1 MVKDTLRKYEKL
13 CEKSVKL
20 NTEID
25 DNEKAHIHQDKVY
38 RAFINDICEGNLCSL
53 KSIKSV
59 SQMIKKDVVKYDK
72 SNKRWY
78 A

>member
-1 MVKDTLRKYEKL
+1 MMKDTIRKYEKL

-20 NTEID
+20 NTEFD
-25 DNEKAHIHQDKVY
+25 DNESGHIHQDKVY
-38 RAFINDICEGNLCSL
+38 RAFINDICKGELSSL

-59 SQMIKKDVVKYDK
+59 AEMIKKDVVKYDGL
-72 SNKRWY
+72 NKRWY